1 MLCVKI
7 LRNDFWLNRPI
18 FRVCFVS
25 VIVIK
30 GGENVDQIDAEMET
44 AHEKWLF
51 TKKKA
56 YVYSYAATSGRM
68 LKFVGVLCDDS
79 HTEHGVMPGGSCY
92 I

>member
-1 MLCVKI
+1 
-7 LRNDFWLNRPI
+7 
-18 FRVCFVS
+18 
-25 VIVIK
+25 VIK

-68 LKFVGVLCDDS
+68 LKLVGVLCDDS
-79 HTEHGVMPGGSCY
+79 HTEHGVMPGGVVLYLGGSQDEVGEFELSFCA
-92 I
+92 